1 MAKTLEEILQTYFG
15 CKVPFRK
22 DGEFT
27 TTGIEAY
34 KKLEDLLQDLHALGV
49 IPSASDAVRKLDEIT
64 HEGDEMPDD
73 GTPEE
78 LRKGIKYVLDNIDED
93 DLAMLKAEM
102 NRCWK
107 MHVVPTEST
116 VDCDV
121 VIDLLEEYG
130 EENELPEGWWQE
142 ECDLDEILCEL

>member
-1 MAKTLEEILQTYFG
+1 MANTLEEILQTYFG

-22 DGEFT
+22 DGELT
-27 TTGIEAY
+27 TTGIKAY
-34 KKLEDLLQDLHALGV
+34 KRLEDLLGDLESIGV
-49 IPSASDAVRKLDEIT
+49 IPSASQAVSVLDDIT
-64 HEGDEMPDD
+64 HEGGEMPDD
-73 GTPEE
+73 GTPKE

-130 EENELPEGWWQE
+130 EENDLGERWWEQY
-142 ECDLDEILCEL
+142 CEMDDIICKL

>member
-1 MAKTLEEILQTYFG
+1 MARTLEEILQTYFG

-27 TTGIEAY
+27 TTGIKAY

-64 HEGDEMPDD
+64 HEGGEMPDD
-73 GTPEE
+73 GTPKE
-78 LRKGIKYVLDNIDED
+78 LREGIKYVLDNIDED

-130 EENELPEGWWQE
+130 QEHDLPERWWEQYCE
-142 ECDLDEILCEL
+142 IDEIICKL